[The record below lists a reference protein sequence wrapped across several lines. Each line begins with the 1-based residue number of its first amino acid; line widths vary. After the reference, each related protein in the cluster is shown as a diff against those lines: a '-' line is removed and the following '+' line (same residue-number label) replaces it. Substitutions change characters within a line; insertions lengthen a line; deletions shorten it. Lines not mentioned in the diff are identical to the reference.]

1 MNRLKWL
8 TLSLAVAVAG
18 AAVTKAATPEPAGT
32 KNADPAGILMKARQ
46 VTGGEAWDAIRTDH
60 LKAKL
65 ATGGMNGTIESWDD
79 ILKGRFV
86 DRVALGPVTQ
96 AQGFD
101 GQIVWSQDTSKQVRK
116 EEGGEEREATAN
128 EAYRRSLSY
137 WYQDRRPG
145 SIEYA
150 GSKEEGGRQFEVIR
164 ITPKGGRPFD
174 LWIDA
179 VTFLPDHVV
188 EKMAIETRTTYL
200 SDYRAVEGVKVP
212 FAVRS
217 TNGETRYD
225 QMITLESIEFN
236 RPVEEATFA
245 MPAPPPP
252 DYVFAS
258 GKTSTTVPFELIN
271 NHIYVQARLNGQ
283 GPFRLLCDTGG
294 ANIVT
299 PDLAQKLGLKT
310 EGALQGRGVGEKSED
325 VGLTKVEKVQVG
337 DVTVDNQVFGVYP
350 LGAFASAEGVSSS
363 GLIGYE
369 VFKRFVVRVDY
380 EKGLLTFTEPAAF
393 SYTGKGTVVPFNFN
407 AHIPQVDGAIDGI
420 AGKFD
425 IDTGSRASLDI
436 LAPFAE
442 KHQFKER
449 YPAKVEGV
457 TGWGV
462 GGAARSQV
470 IRAKELRL
478 GDVKVTN
485 PVTEL
490 SLQKEGAFV
499 DPYVAGNVGAGVL
512 KRFNITFDYRN
523 QKLFFEPNANYAK
536 PDVFDRSGMW
546 LNSAGSAFEVIDVIA
561 GGPADKAALRA
572 GDRIVAVDGRKAE
585 TITLPELRTRFK
597 TDQPGTKIR
606 LKVQS
611 GEVTREVVVTLE
623 DLV

>member
-1 MNRLKWL
+1 MNRHRRMAIFFA
-8 TLSLAVAVAG
+8 LAVFG
-18 AAVTKAATPEPAGT
+18 ATVTEG
-32 KNADPAGILMKARQ
+32 ADPAAARNAGPAEILIKVKQA
-46 VTGGEAWDAIRTDH
+46 TGGDAWDAIRTDH
-60 LKAKL
+60 VKARL
-65 ATGGMNGTIESWDD
+65 ATGGMNGTVESWDD
-79 ILKGRFV
+79 VLKGRFV
-86 DRVALGPVTQ
+86 DHVELGPAKQT
-96 AQGFD
+96 QGFD
-101 GQIVWSQDTSKQVRK
+101 GRIVWSQDSSKQVRK
-116 EEGGEEREATAN
+116 EEGGEEREGTAN

-137 WYQDRRPG
+137 WYPDRRPG
-145 SIEYA
+145 ALEYA
-150 GSKEEGGRQFEVIR
+150 GLKEEGGRQFQVIR
-164 ITPKGGRPFD
+164 ITPQEGRPFD

-179 VTFLPDHVV
+179 GTFLPDHVV

-200 SDYRAVEGVKVP
+200 SDYRTVDGVKVP
-212 FAVRS
+212 FAIRS

-225 QMITLESIEFN
+225 QIFTLESIEFN
-236 RPVEEATFA
+236 RPVEEATFS

-252 DYVFAS
+252 DYAFAP

-271 NHIYVQARLNGQ
+271 NHIYVQAKLNGK

-325 VGLTKVEKVQVG
+325 VALTKVEKVQVG
-337 DVTVDNQVFGVYP
+337 DVAVDNQVFAVFP
-350 LGAFASAEGVSSS
+350 LATFARVEGVSSS

-380 EKGLLTFTEPAAF
+380 ENSLLTFTDPAVF
-393 SYTGKGTVVPFNFN
+393 TYTGKGTVVPFVFN
-407 AHIPQVDGAIDGI
+407 AHIPQVDGSIDGI
-420 AGKFD
+420 PGKFD
-425 IDTGSRASLDI
+425 IDSGSRASLDL

-442 KHQFKER
+442 KHQLKDR
-449 YPAKVEGV
+449 YAAKVEAV

-470 IRAKELRL
+470 TRAKELRL
-478 GDVKVTN
+478 GDVRVVS

-490 SLQKEGAFV
+490 SLQKQGAFV

-512 KRFNITFDYRN
+512 KRFNITFDYRS
-523 QKLFFEPNANYAK
+523 QKLFFEPNANDAR

-546 LNSAGSAFEVIDVIA
+546 LNSADSAFEVIDVIA

-572 GDRIVAVDGRKAE
+572 GDRIVAVDGKQAE
-585 TITLPELRTRFK
+585 NIALPDLRARFR
-597 TDQPGTKIR
+597 TDAPGTKVR

-611 GEVTREVVVTLE
+611 GDTTREVVVTLK

>member
-1 MNRLKWL
+1 MNRLKWP
-8 TLSLAVAVAG
+8 TLFLAVAVAG
-18 AAVTKAATPEPAGT
+18 AVATIAETP
-32 KNADPAGILMKARQ
+32 DPAEILMKAKQ
-46 VTGGEAWDAIRTDH
+46 ATGGEAWDAIRNDH
-60 LKAKL
+60 VKGKL
-65 ATGGMNGTIESWDD
+65 ATGGMNGTVESWEDV
-79 ILKGRFV
+79 LKGRFV
-86 DRVALGPVTQ
+86 DRVVLGPVTQ

-101 GQIVWSQDTSKQVRK
+101 GRIVWSQDTSRQVRK

-128 EAYRRSLSY
+128 DAYRRSLSY
-137 WYQDRRPG
+137 WYKDRRPG
-145 SIEYA
+145 SLEYA
-150 GSKEEGGRQFEVIR
+150 GARVEGGRRFEVIR
-164 ITPKGGRPFD
+164 ITPEGGRPFD
-174 LWIDA
+174 MWIDA
-179 VTFLPDHVV
+179 ETFLPDHVV

-200 SDYRAVEGVKVP
+200 SDYRPVEGVKVP

-225 QMITLESIEFN
+225 QLIALESIEFN
-236 RPVEEATFA
+236 RPVEEAAFA

-252 DYVFAS
+252 DYVFS
-258 GKTSTTVPFELIN
+258 SDKTSTTVPFELIN

-299 PDLAQKLGLKT
+299 PELAQRLGLKS

-337 DVTVDNQVFGVYP
+337 DVTVDNQVFAVYA
-350 LGAFASAEGVSSS
+350 LGPFASAEGVPSL

-380 EKGLLTFTEPAAF
+380 EKGLLTFTEPTAF
-393 SYTGKGTVVPFNFN
+393 NYTGKGVVVPFIFN

-420 AGKFD
+420 PGKFD

-449 YPAKVEGV
+449 YPVKIEGV

-478 GDVKVTN
+478 GDVSVKN

-490 SLQKEGAFV
+490 SLQKGGAFV

-523 QKLFFEPNANYAK
+523 QKLYFEPNANDAK
-536 PDVFDRSGMW
+536 PDIFDRSGMW
-546 LNSAGSAFEVIDVIA
+546 LNGTGSAFEVIDVIA
-561 GGPADKAALRA
+561 GGPADKAGLRA
-572 GDRIVAVDGRKAE
+572 GDRIVAVDRKKAE
-585 TITLPELRTRFK
+585 TITLPDLRARFK
-597 TDQPGTKIR
+597 TDEPGTKIR
-606 LKVQS
+606 LKVKT
-611 GEVTREVVVTLE
+611 GDATREVVVTLE

>member
-1 MNRLKWL
+1 MNRQRRL
-8 TLSLAVAVAG
+8 TFFLAIALVGGAVKM
-18 AAVTKAATPEPAGT
+18 AAAADPAGS
-32 KNADPAGILMKARQ
+32 KNADPAEILNKVKQA
-46 VTGGEAWDAIRTDH
+46 TGGDAWDAIRTDH
-60 LKAKL
+60 VKAKL
-65 ATGGMNGTIESWDD
+65 TTGGMNGAIESWDD
-79 ILKGRFV
+79 VLKGRFV
-86 DRVALGPVTQ
+86 DRVVLGPATE

-101 GQIVWSQDTSKQVRK
+101 GQVVWSQDSSKQVRK
-116 EEGGEEREATAN
+116 EEGGEAREATAN

-137 WYQDRRPG
+137 WFPDRRPG
-145 SIEYA
+145 ALEYA
-150 GSKEEGGRQFEVIR
+150 GQKEEGGRQFHVIR

-174 LWIDA
+174 MWIDA
-179 VTFLPDHVV
+179 QTSLIDHMV

-200 SDYRAVEGVKVP
+200 SDYRTVDKVKAP
-212 FAVRS
+212 FALRS

-225 QMITLESIEFN
+225 QFITLESIEFN
-236 RPVEEATFA
+236 RPVEEAVFA

-252 DYVFAS
+252 DYHFAS
-258 GKTSTTVPFELIN
+258 GKTSETVPFELIN
-271 NHIYVQARLNGQ
+271 NHIYVQVKLNGQ

-325 VGLTKVEKVQVG
+325 IGLTKVEKTQVG
-337 DVTVDNQVFGVYP
+337 DVTLDNQLFAVYP
-350 LGAFASAEGVSSS
+350 LGALASAEGVSSS

-369 VFKRFVVRVDY
+369 VFKRFTVRVDY
-380 EKGLLTFTEPAAF
+380 EKSLLILTEPSAF
-393 SYTGKGTVVPFNFN
+393 TYAGKGTVVPFNFN
-407 AHIPQVDGAIDGI
+407 GHIPQVDGSIDGI

-425 IDTGSRASLDI
+425 IDTGSRASLSL

-442 KHQFKER
+442 KHQLKDH
-449 YPAKVEGV
+449 YAAKVEGV

-470 IRAKELRL
+470 TRAKELRL
-478 GDVKVTN
+478 GDVTVPF

-490 SLQKEGAFV
+490 TLQKKGAFT

-512 KRFNITFDYRN
+512 KRFNITFDYRS
-523 QKLFFEPNANYAK
+523 QKLIFEPNANNSR

-546 LNSAGSAFEVIDVIA
+546 LNSAGPAFEVIDVIA

-572 GDRIVAVDGRKAE
+572 GDRIVAVDGKKVE
-585 TITLPELRTRFK
+585 EITLPDLRTRFK
-597 TDQPGTKIR
+597 TDMPDTQIR
-606 LKVQS
+606 LRVQS
-611 GEVTREVVVTLE
+611 GEATREVVLTLK

>member
-1 MNRLKWL
+1 MNRHEGL
-8 TLSLAVAVAG
+8 TLFLAFAVVA
-18 AAVTKAATPEPAGT
+18 AAVTKPATAGPAE
-32 KNADPAGILMKARQ
+32 ILGKVKLA
-46 VTGGEAWDAIRTDH
+46 TGGDAWDAIRTDH
-60 LKAKL
+60 VKAKL
-65 ATGGMNGTIESWDD
+65 TTGGMDGTVESWDD
-79 ILKGRFV
+79 VLKGRFV
-86 DRVALGPVTQ
+86 DHVALGPATQ

-101 GQIVWSQDTSKQVRK
+101 GRIVWSQDSSRQVRK
-116 EEGGEEREATAN
+116 EEGGEEREGTAN

-137 WYQDRRPG
+137 WYPDRRPG
-145 SIEYA
+145 ALEYV
-150 GSKEEGGRQFEVIR
+150 GLKEEGGRRFQVIR
-164 ITPKGGRPFD
+164 ITPKEGRPFD

-179 VTFLPDHVV
+179 GTFLPDHVV

-200 SDYRAVEGVKVP
+200 SDYRPVDGVKVP
-212 FAVRS
+212 FAIRS

-225 QMITLESIEFN
+225 QFVTLESIEFN
-236 RPVEEATFA
+236 RPVAEAMFA

-252 DYVFAS
+252 DYAFAS

-294 ANIVT
+294 ANVVT
-299 PDLAQKLGLKT
+299 PDLAQTLGLKT
-310 EGALQGRGVGEKSED
+310 EGALQGRGVGETSED

-337 DVTVDNQVFGVYP
+337 DVTVDNQVFAVYP
-350 LGAFASAEGVSSS
+350 LGTFARVEGVSSS

-380 EKGLLTFTEPAAF
+380 EKSLLTFTEPAAF

-407 AHIPQVDGAIDGI
+407 AHIPQVDGSIDGI

-425 IDTGSRASLDI
+425 IDTGSRASLSL

-442 KHQFKER
+442 KHQLKER
-449 YPAKVEGV
+449 YAARVEGV

-470 IRAKELRL
+470 TRAKELRL
-478 GDVKVTN
+478 GEVRVAS

-490 SLQKEGAFV
+490 SLQKKGSFI

-512 KRFNITFDYRN
+512 KRFNMTFDYRN
-523 QKLFFEPNANYAK
+523 QRLFFEPNANDTR

-546 LNSAGSAFEVIDVIA
+546 LNNAGSAFEVIDVIA
-561 GGPADKAALRA
+561 GGPADKATLRA
-572 GDRIVAVDGRKAE
+572 GDKIVAVDGKKAG
-585 TITLPELRTRFK
+585 TINLPDLRVRFK
-597 TDQPGTKIR
+597 TDEPGTQIR

-611 GEVTREVVVTLE
+611 GDATREVVVTLK